1 MKRETLVFV
10 GFAGLAGFAGT
21 ASANP
26 CADIEDA
33 AERLACY
40 DREFAV
46 EKNVDVPEPTAPRP
60 ADPVAPTEPMVT
72 ETVPVAPLPAAPQP
86 APAAPEPAAPSTD
99 ESFGR
104 PSAAEAKSITSVVVE
119 KQTDGRGVDYFRLEN
134 GQVWKENRDYR
145 VSINEGQTVRI
156 EKGPFNS
163 YNLKSDTINKLVKV
177 RRVN

>member
-1 MKRETLVFV
+1 MKRETRVFV

-72 ETVPVAPLPAAPQP
+72 ETVPVAPVPAAPE
-86 APAAPEPAAPSTD
+86 PAAPEPAAPSTD